1 MAALRISQRFRLAV
15 FLVVPFLTASA
26 VPGQNYGLEEQV
38 LTLGPAAFQPFNSD
52 YAFGR
57 GADGY
62 LGGPGSF
69 TAPLSLPN
77 GAEILELC
85 LYGNVQEFTFVEARI
100 RTIRL
105 VSSGQVPEVADIRES
120 DVVVLGSDL
129 FTGYVRACTAE
140 FSYVLS
146 DSTGSGEHIS
156 HEIFVAISVGP
167 SLGGLR
173 IAWRR
178 QVSPPPGTPTFG
190 DVPPSDAAFP
200 FIEALVASGYHG
212 RLRQRELLP
221 GQPDHAPADGGLP
234 GEGARPPLAELMTL
248 RRRLPGRQDRG
259 GLKIFAVQRMLG
271 RAVRALPGSSP

>member
-1 MAALRISQRFRLAV
+1 MAALRTSRRIRLAV
-15 FLVVPFLTASA
+15 VLVLPFLTASA

-105 VSSGQVPEVADIRES
+105 VSSGQVPEVADIWES
-120 DVVVLGSDL
+120 DVVILGSDL
-129 FTGYVRACTAE
+129 FTGYVRACTSP

-156 HEIFVAISVGP
+156 HEIFITISVGS

-200 FIEALVASGYHG
+200 FIEALVASGITAGCGSGNYCPDNPIT
-212 RLRQRELLP
+212 RRQMAVFLAKAL
-221 GQPDHAPADGGLP
+221 GLHWP
-234 GEGARPPLAELMTL
+234 N
-248 RRRLPGRQDRG
+248 
-259 GLKIFAVQRMLG
+259 
-271 RAVRALPGSSP
+271 

>member
-15 FLVVPFLTASA
+15 FLVLPFLTASA

-105 VSSGQVPEVADIRES
+105 VSSGQVPGVADIFES
-120 DVVVLGSDL
+120 FVTLLGSDL
-129 FTGYVRACTAE
+129 LTGYQGVCTNP

-156 HEIFVAISVGP
+156 HEIFLTISVGS

-200 FIEALVASGYHG
+200 FIEALVASGITAGCGSGNYCPDNPIT
-212 RLRQRELLP
+212 RRQMAVFLAKAL
-221 GQPDHAPADGGLP
+221 GLHWP
-234 GEGARPPLAELMTL
+234 N
-248 RRRLPGRQDRG
+248 
-259 GLKIFAVQRMLG
+259 
-271 RAVRALPGSSP
+271 